1 VVNFYE
7 KIKKFHEE
15 GLNINDNL
23 YYFEWNDRVKAY
35 LIGCNEEIFFNN
47 FNRYVSHDEKNFDDR
62 LTQQLEILEAIMTS
76 KDNSKS
82 TVSAQIINNPSDV
95 FIVHGHD
102 KSVKEATA
110 RFIKNLNL
118 NPIILHEK
126 ANSGN
131 TVIEKFEINANVG
144 YAIILL
150 TYDDEGK
157 AKKDSSL
164 QPRARQNVIF
174 ELGYFFGKI
183 GRSRVCVLFEKGVE
197 IPSDYKGILYIEL
210 DEAEGWKRKL
220 AQELV
225 NANMSVD
232 LKGVLD

>member
-1 VVNFYE
+1 MINFYE
-7 KIKKFHEE
+7 KIKEFQEDGKQIH
-15 GLNINDNL
+15 NL
-23 YYFEWNDRVKAY
+23 VDYQDWTNKVEAY
-35 LIGCNEEIFFNN
+35 LIGCG
-47 FNRYVSHDEKNFDDR
+47 EKESFDAFRRFRSFDDFYNSG
-62 LTQQLEILEAIMTS
+62 LNQQLEVIHGLLTS
-76 KDNSKS
+76 PEKSISQTPARINSNSK
-82 TVSAQIINNPSDV
+82 DV

-102 KSVKEATA
+102 KSIKEATA
-110 RFIKNLNL
+110 RFIQNLNL

-126 ANSGN
+126 PNSGN
-131 TVIEKFEINANVG
+131 TIIEKFEINANVG

-174 ELGYFFGKI
+174 ELGYFFGRI
-183 GRSRVCVLFEKGVE
+183 GRSRVCVLFEKRVE

-225 NANMSVD
+225 NANMNVD
-232 LKGVLD
+232 LKGILG